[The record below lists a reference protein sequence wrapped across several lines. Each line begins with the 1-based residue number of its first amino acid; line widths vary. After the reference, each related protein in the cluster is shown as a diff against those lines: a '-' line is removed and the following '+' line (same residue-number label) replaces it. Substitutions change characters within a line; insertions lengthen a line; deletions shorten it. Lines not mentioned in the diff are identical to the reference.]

1 MNCGQRE
8 STQVIHVDR
17 IRLKRSQTL
26 VGETEDGIE
35 EQKEETLQEQ
45 DRTCSDN
52 IKAEKETK
60 NCKSENVVNDQHKY
74 KTEQQSCKEKELPAR

>member
-8 STQVIHVDR
+8 ATQVIHVDR

-26 VGETEDGIE
+26 VGKTEDGIE

-52 IKAEKETK
+52 IKAERETK
-60 NCKSENVVNDQHKY
+60 NCKSESVVNDQHKY
-74 KTEQQSCKEKELPAR
+74 KTGERTLD